1 MMTYPLENLSH
12 LQEYAFF
19 NLKITIFKDYRCEDL
34 CLILL
39 NIYLAQME
47 IFLNSHPRDEGLNI
61 ANIKFIF

>member
-47 IFLNSHPRDEGLNI
+47 IF
-61 ANIKFIF
+61 